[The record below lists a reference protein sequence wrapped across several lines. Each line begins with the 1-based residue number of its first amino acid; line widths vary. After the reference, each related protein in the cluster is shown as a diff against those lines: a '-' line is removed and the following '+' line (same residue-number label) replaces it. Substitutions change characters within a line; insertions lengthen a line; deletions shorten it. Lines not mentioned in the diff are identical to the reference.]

1 MACWRGLGA
10 RVGVCFVC
18 VVWTGA
24 VYVRALGGS
33 HADAVA
39 TRARV
44 VILRG
49 IFVTVQYCTVLY
61 SKSKKPLLQYNIY
74 NKNPNLIQYIYI

>member
-1 MACWRGLGA
+1 
-10 RVGVCFVC
+10 
-18 VVWTGA
+18 
-24 VYVRALGGS
+24 VRALGGS

-61 SKSKKPLLQYNIY
+61 SKSKKTLLQYNILY
-74 NKNPNLIQYIYI
+74 SQETKYISFRKVYFFLLLIYFILTSITVVFVAF